1 MNELKRYLPNKGD
14 CADYTLFLDRDG
26 VINRPIVDDYARVP
40 EDFVFCDGAIEA
52 ITQLKRLF
60 KRIVIVT
67 NQQGVGR
74 EIMSSKDLENV
85 HLKMY
90 NGLKNKGV
98 EYFDLVLYAP
108 YIKTENHKWRKP
120 QNGMLMKTKSSF
132 PDIDWS
138 KSIMVGDSH
147 GDMQLADTLDI
158 LKVKIENPQFI
169 FENQV
174 FQFPSLIDFVAS
186 VSN

>member
-1 MNELKRYLPNKGD
+1 MSELKKYLPNKSD
-14 CADYTLFLDRDG
+14 CSDYTLFLDRDG

-40 EDFVFCDGAIEA
+40 KDFVYCDGALKA
-52 ITQLKRLF
+52 IGELKKIF

-90 NGLKNKGV
+90 NGLKNKGL

-108 YIKTENHKWRKP
+108 YLKTENHKWRKP
-120 QNGMLMKTKSSF
+120 QNGMLLKSKRCF
-132 PDIDWS
+132 QDIDWS
-138 KSIMVGDSH
+138 KSIMVGDSP
-147 GDMQLADTLDI
+147 GDMQLADTLGV
-158 LKVKIENPQFI
+158 LKVRIDNPQFS
-169 FENQV
+169 FDNQQ
-174 FQFPSLIDFVAS
+174 FQFRSLKDFVAS